1 MTKIYEVIPIL
12 MFQVCKVGNV
22 YGHFVPSKTWVS
34 LVCSKILSIEPRCC
48 TTDLMILALII
59 EASDPEL
66 FHDLAEDL
74 VLALQDDAVC
84 LKIDVR
90 KAFA

>member
-1 MTKIYEVIPIL
+1 MA
-12 MFQVCKVGNV
+12 NV
-22 YGHFVPSKTWVS
+22 YGHFVPPKTWVS
-34 LVCSKILSIEPRCC
+34 LFCSKILSIEPRCC

-66 FHDLAEDL
+66 FHDLGEDL